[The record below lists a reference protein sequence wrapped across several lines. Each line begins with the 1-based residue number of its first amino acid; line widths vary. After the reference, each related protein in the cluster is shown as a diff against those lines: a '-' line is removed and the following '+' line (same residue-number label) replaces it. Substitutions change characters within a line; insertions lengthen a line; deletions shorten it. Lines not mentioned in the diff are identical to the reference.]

1 MKERIAFVAVGQAAG
16 NIGRLLE
23 MEGYA
28 VLYVNTS
35 EEDLETLEGVKFK
48 YHIPGGEGCNKDRHK
63 AKQLVV
69 DDFDSIAAEIDAKAA
84 GAGMLFVIFASGGGT
99 GSGAG
104 PMLADLL
111 IDEGR
116 AVGVITV
123 IPAPEESVK
132 TQINAYECF
141 TELEAIG
148 GTGACFIIDN
158 ARGERMRLNRE
169 FVGAFTAFLG
179 IPGRDRSI
187 EGNIDRAEA
196 METLKA
202 HGMAVAAC
210 SSGEGSAGLIRAL
223 SDGPSA
229 PVEGDRAVK
238 YIAASLAGDARME
251 DLEKAFGTPVDNFR
265 TASAGQSCCCISGL
279 SYPRGRL
286 EEVYQKA
293 MGSRELVERSLAAA
307 RDAGLKEGVNF
318 LAGLEPRRE
327 GERKR
332 QSKREIMGKYLKGV
346 PS

>member
-1 MKERIAFVAVGQAAG
+1 MKDRIAFVAVGQAAG

-23 MEGYA
+23 QEGYT

-48 YHIPGGEGCNKDRHK
+48 YHIPRGEGCNKDRHK
-63 AKQLVV
+63 AKRLVV
-69 DDFDSIAAEIDAKAA
+69 DDFDNIAGEIDAKAA

-116 AVGVITV
+116 AVGVVTV

-132 TQINAYECF
+132 SQINSYECF
-141 TELEAIG
+141 TELEAIA

-158 ARGERMRLNRE
+158 ARGERMLLNRE
-169 FVGAFTAFLG
+169 FVEAFTGFLG
-179 IPGRDRSI
+179 IPGRDRSV
-187 EGNIDRAEA
+187 EGNIDRAEV
-196 METLKA
+196 METLRA

-210 SSGEGSAGLIRAL
+210 CSGEGSAGLLQAL
-223 SDGPSA
+223 EGGPFA
-229 PVEGDRAVK
+229 PAEADRAVK
-238 YIAASLAGDARME
+238 YIAASLAGGARMA
-251 DLEKAFGTPVDNFR
+251 DLEKAFGTPVDNFQAFGGSR
-265 TASAGQSCCCISGL
+265 SACCISGL

-286 EEVYQKA
+286 DAVYQKA

-307 RDAGLKEGVNF
+307 RDAGLKKGVNF
-318 LAGLEPRRE
+318 LTELEPRR
-327 GERKR
+327 GAERKR
-332 QSKREIMGKYLKGV
+332 QSKRDIMGKYL
-346 PS
+346 